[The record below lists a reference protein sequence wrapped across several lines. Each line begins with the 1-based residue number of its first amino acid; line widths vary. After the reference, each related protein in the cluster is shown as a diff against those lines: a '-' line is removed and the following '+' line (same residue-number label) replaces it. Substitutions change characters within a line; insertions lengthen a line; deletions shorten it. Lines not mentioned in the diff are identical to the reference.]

1 MHFLRYIIRLIGYYG
16 KHKLPFL
23 YYSDGEDAHEH
34 ICLAARL
41 LGEDLSYICP
51 LSQLKGFEPEY
62 DLACDH
68 CKYFGVVRFS
78 GNNMKIVLNEK
89 IAEIS
94 KE

>member
-16 KHKLPFL
+16 KHRLPFL

-34 ICLAARL
+34 ICLAARP
-41 LGEDLSYICP
+41 LGEDLSYVCP

-62 DLACDH
+62 DSACDH

-78 GNNMKIVLNEK
+78 GNNMKIVLDEK